1 MPTDAGKRPAID
13 AAAYRAWR
21 AEKQHAVRAE
31 AVAVLRIIEGEQMRR
46 DLNAKKCSVIESTWK
61 ETADEWEAPGER
73 LVSVRYVAGGMRY
86 GLSASVDWPTAPNV
100 VVFPRLVPAR
110 VIST

>member
-13 AAAYRAWR
+13 AAAYRTFSR
-21 AEKQHAVRAE
+21 HVRRYDMIAS
-31 AVAVLRIIEGEQMRR
+31 VDLPLLIVQDVMRR